1 MEFYLKLIFIQ
12 LYASSKDTLC
22 YIHSLF
28 HVLQFILSFFTEL
41 RPTYY
46 ITPGPQKKKK
56 KKKPQVP
63 TS

>member
-12 LYASSKDTLC
+12 LYVSSKDTLC

-28 HVLQFILSFFTEL
+28 HVLQFILSFFHGIA
-41 RPTYY
+41 TYIVY
-46 ITPGPQKKKK
+46 HAQPKKKT
-56 KKKPQVP
+56 PQVP